1 MDKKKVML
9 RKVHKTGRAKGS
21 LRTDQTIGLCPLVL
35 GQKLFVL
42 SPPTPWPP
50 PSSGPS
56 LCSPSQLTH
65 WEDLSVFS
73 FYVLISCS
81 LFFPLESDFHP
92 FCLLKGILPTSPLSC
107 HTQCP
112 FVCSYL
118 RQTFRSMPHSVCFF
132 LFLKHFVLLVS
143 HGILLLSPYLISYC
157 FQSVSVFL
165 LWCWNTFQGLL
176 LGLHLLSTRIIFL
189 GNCYGLNCAPPQI
202 HMLKRLPMWL
212 HLEIGSLGG

>member
-1 MDKKKVML
+1 MPCYQETKGNEERLWPHTDKKRVML
-9 RKVHKTGRAKGS
+9 RTVHKTGRAKGS

-35 GQKLFVL
+35 DQKLFVL

-73 FYVLISCS
+73 FYVISFS

-92 FCLLKGILPTSPLSC
+92 FCLVKGILPASPLSC
-107 HTQCP
+107 RIQCP

-132 LFLKHFVLLVS
+132 LFLKHFVLLVP

-157 FQSVSVFL
+157 FSICFCLPFMMLEYLSGAPSGPSSPFYLYYFL
-165 LWCWNTFQGLL
+165 
-176 LGLHLLSTRIIFL
+176 R
-189 GNCYGLNCAPPQI
+189 
-202 HMLKRLPMWL
+202 
-212 HLEIGSLGG
+212 